1 MTDPETCEAA
11 HIIPPEVRKMSPA
24 DQWLDRYGESH
35 NHTIN
40 KLLHW
45 VCVPLIVVSLIG
57 LLWSVPVPA
66 AFRDTS
72 AALNW
77 GTVFLMAAI
86 VYYFIMSIS
95 LAFGILPFVAAVVA
109 TVAWLDTLSAP
120 LPILSLS
127 IFALSW
133 AGQFFGHWLEGK
145 RPSFFED
152 LQFLMIGPVWLLAA
166 VYRRLG
172 IPY

>member
-1 MTDPETCEAA
+1 
-11 HIIPPEVRKMSPA
+11 MSQA

-35 NHTIN
+35 NNRIN

-45 VCVPLIVVSLIG
+45 ICVPLIVVSLIG
-57 LLWSVPVPA
+57 FLWSLPVPS

-72 AALNW
+72 PALNW
-77 GTVFLMAAI
+77 GTIFLMAAV

-95 LAFGILPFVAAVVA
+95 LAFGILPFIALVVA
-109 TVAWLDTLSAP
+109 SVFWLDSLTVSLPLVSA
-120 LPILSLS
+120 I
-127 IFALSW
+127 IFVLAW
-133 AGQFFGHWLEGK
+133 IGQFIGHWLEGK

-152 LQFLMIGPVWLLAA
+152 LQFLMIGPLWLLAA
-166 VYRRLG
+166 LYRRLG

>member
-1 MTDPETCEAA
+1 
-11 HIIPPEVRKMSPA
+11 MSPA

-35 NHTIN
+35 NHRVN

-57 LLWSVPVPA
+57 LLWSIPVPA
-66 AFRDTS
+66 ALKATS
-72 AALNW
+72 PALNW
-77 GTVFLMAAI
+77 GTIFLMAAV

-95 LAFGILPFVAAVVA
+95 LAFGILPFVVLVVMAVSWLDSLPIPLPLLSA
-109 TVAWLDTLSAP
+109 LIFAVAWV
-120 LPILSLS
+120 
-127 IFALSW
+127 
-133 AGQFFGHWLEGK
+133 GQLIGHRVEGK

-152 LQFLMIGPVWLLAA
+152 LQFLMIGPLWLLAA

-172 IPY
+172 IRY